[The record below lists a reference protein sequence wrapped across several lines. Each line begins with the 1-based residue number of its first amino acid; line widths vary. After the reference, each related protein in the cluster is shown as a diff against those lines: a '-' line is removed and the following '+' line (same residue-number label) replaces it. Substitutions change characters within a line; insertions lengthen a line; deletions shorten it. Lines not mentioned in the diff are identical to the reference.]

1 MHEPQPWDSRRNER
15 ARVRVSPLC
24 CMPFTLVCPFD
35 LIGGSEAGEAPS
47 LAAHYASVDARAHTN
62 ALVYLVASVLLRVG
76 QYAAKL
82 SVLCII
88 RIILYYVLIQVV
100 LFPP

>member
-1 MHEPQPWDSRRNER
+1 MGQQAKRTR
-15 ARVRVSPLC
+15 ARACVAPC

-88 RIILYYVLIQVV
+88 RIILYFVLIRVV
-100 LFPP
+100 LSAQTI